1 VSKTI
6 KEDMCHVSLLE
17 DKKHSFVEA
26 WCGHKHFVQNIQSFW
41 MYLFY
46 YRYVPNKKR
55 DKLDKEGRGRN
66 LYWL

>member
-1 VSKTI
+1 
-6 KEDMCHVSLLE
+6 
-17 DKKHSFVEA
+17 
-26 WCGHKHFVQNIQSFW
+26 